1 MAATLKPGRWLTP
14 LLLAAALAVPAR
26 DLRAGTAYTWMGTG
40 NTWGD
45 PANWN
50 PGTGP
55 PGKDATDTA
64 AINSGPAVTLNLD
77 ETIAGLT
84 MDSATAFLTI
94 PDERTL
100 TVNGPATL
108 TQGRINLAGGTIDG
122 TGTLTI
128 SNKSSVTASGN
139 APTINNPIAQNG
151 TLNILSTT
159 TDFGYLVLGKDLT
172 NNGTIQMTVPK
183 GGKLT
188 VGLSIKKVGTF
199 TNNGIV
205 NFAANATMNFISD
218 SVVNNSGGR
227 INVNG
232 PGILGIAGA
241 HGSNLGT
248 ITIAAGKTLTLE
260 GASFVNERTPANT
273 GMIVGA
279 GTLDIRKIPKG
290 GWTNNGTL
298 TVADVITPQ
307 SNGIHALGA
316 FQPGVL
322 HFEGNYVQSS
332 AGELDI
338 PINQGGIAGI
348 DYSQL
353 MITQGAAILDG
364 RLVVTVNNPS
374 AISYGDVFT
383 VLTADSGL
391 SGYFANGVP
400 DSNGSGTLVA
410 DGGTFTILYL
420 GSAGGPS
427 EVELTDFI
435 ASVPEPPGLYLLAIG
450 AGVAGLV
457 ARMRSTRRRCNEYQ
471 QARIHT
477 RDMAP

>member
-1 MAATLKPGRWLTP
+1 MTATLKLGRWST
-14 LLLAAALAVPAR
+14 LLLLTAALAAPAR
-26 DLRAGTAYTWMGTG
+26 TLRAGTAYTWVNGTG
-40 NTWGD
+40 NVWND

-55 PGKDATDTA
+55 SGKNATDTA
-64 AINSGPAVTLNLD
+64 AIDSGPAVTLNAN

-84 MDSATAFLTI
+84 MNGAAASLII
-94 PDERTL
+94 PDMQTL

-108 TQGRINLAGGTIDG
+108 TQGRINLSGGTIAG

-128 SNKSSVTASGN
+128 TNKSSVTASGRS
-139 APTINNPIAQNG
+139 PTINNPIVQNG
-151 TLNILSTT
+151 TLTILSTAT
-159 TDFGYLVLGKDLT
+159 NSGLLILGKNLT
-172 NNGTIQMTVPK
+172 NNGTIQMTLPAGAQPSAGISI
-183 GGKLT
+183 GG
-188 VGLSIKKVGTF
+188 GRGTF

-205 NFAANATMNFISD
+205 NFAANGMTSFIGAT
-218 SVVNNSGGR
+218 VVNNSGGR

-232 PGILGIAGA
+232 SGELGSVGSEN
-241 HGSNLGT
+241 SNLGT

-260 GASFVNERTPANT
+260 GASFVNERTPAST

-322 HFEGNYVQSS
+322 HFEGDYVQSS
-332 AGELDI
+332 TGELDI

-364 RLVVTVNNPS
+364 RLDVTVNNPS

-391 SGYFANGVP
+391 SGYFSNGVP

-435 ASVPEPPGLYLLAIG
+435 ASVPEPPGLYLLASG

-457 ARMRSTRRRCNEYQ
+457 ARMRSTRRRRRGNQ
-471 QARIHT
+471 RG
-477 RDMAP
+477 RS